1 MGIWEFKKLFFV
13 IVAVTLLSTGF
24 NGMSGPVF
32 ADKEEKDEKD
42 EKDEKNNDSTTKLIH
57 LGYLQLAAHDFFDMN
72 RSTEIDNEDG
82 KLNLSTVLFDPKLG
96 DCNFKKS
103 YKEKDDCELRNEADI
118 ALGGEFRSRE
128 NIMILTAGVEV
139 GEKYLELAE
148 KYGEKKAY
156 KKVLKFYH
164 KQLKKAF
171 EESFHLKWP
180 KPQDGET
187 TNIHNLALRAGHD
200 FLPEEIIFEGKITS
214 LFSDYL
220 DGKTLSKKEKK
231 QPSSPMDGQFDDD
244 FLHIIVFC
252 PAPDTDPAFCITVN
266 LLEADQKFGEQFG
279 LGAETF
285 DDFMDQLSDGKLK
298 KNEELAKLL
307 IEAFAIGINLK

>member
-24 NGMSGPVF
+24 TGMSGFAF
-32 ADKEEKDEKD
+32 ADKEEKDDKEDKEEK
-42 EKDEKNNDSTTKLIH
+42 KNTTPIIN

-72 RSTEIDNEDG
+72 RTTEIDNEDG
-82 KLNLSTVLFDPKLG
+82 KLNLSTVLFDPKEG
-96 DCNFKKS
+96 DCDFKKS
-103 YKEKDDCELRNEADI
+103 YKEKDGCELRDEADI

-128 NIMILTAGVEV
+128 NIMIFTAGVEV
-139 GEKYLELAE
+139 GEKYLELAD

-164 KQLKKAF
+164 EQLKIAF
-171 EESFHLKWP
+171 EESFDLKWP

-200 FLPEEIIFEGKITS
+200 FLPEEIIFDGKPTS
-214 LFSDYL
+214 IFSDDL
-220 DGKTLSKKEKK
+220 DGETLSIEEKK
-231 QPSSPMDGQFDDD
+231 QPSSPMDGEFDEG
-244 FLHIIVFC
+244 FLNIVVFC
-252 PAPDTDPAFCITVN
+252 PAPETDPAFCITVN
-266 LLEADQKFGEQFG
+266 LLEADQTFGEQFG
-279 LGAETF
+279 LGEDTF

-298 KNEELAKLL
+298 KNEDLAKLL
-307 IEAFAIGINLK
+307 IEAFAMGLYFK